1 MTGAERLTCALEAY
15 SGAEEVAK
23 LLRSERVKECDQG
36 GASGT
41 SNGTGSGGES
51 DNNYLDGSGS
61 CRTSYSCVEVLPPG
75 LLPEDYQVTHLLNI
89 APNLDEV
96 VTRAH
101 LTRLRIKSH
110 QGIIVCMV

>member
-1 MTGAERLTCALEAY
+1 
-15 SGAEEVAK
+15 
-23 LLRSERVKECDQG
+23 
-36 GASGT
+36 
-41 SNGTGSGGES
+41 
-51 DNNYLDGSGS
+51 
-61 CRTSYSCVEVLPPG
+61 LPPG